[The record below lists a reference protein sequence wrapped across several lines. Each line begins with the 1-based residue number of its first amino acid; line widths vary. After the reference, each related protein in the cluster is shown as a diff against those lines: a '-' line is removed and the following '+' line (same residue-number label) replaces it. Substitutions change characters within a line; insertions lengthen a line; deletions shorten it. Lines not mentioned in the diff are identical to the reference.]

1 MVEMCLPLPL
11 PPVVQLPPINLPLP
25 SVVQQLP
32 PINLPL
38 PSVVQQLPPI
48 NPPLPLPLF
57 ICEDQPQPELQ
68 EWPTVVGED

>member
-1 MVEMCLPLPL
+1 MLALLAMVEMCLPLPL
-11 PPVVQLPPINLPLP
+11 PPVV
-25 SVVQQLP
+25 QLP